1 MLFSSFNS
9 KIPNDLTSTRRSL
22 ESLFLNDLTSSST
35 RLKALSYDIFLVLL
49 ICLTN
54 NPSFSLSIE
63 LKETFLLGGINSFPT
78 TVADFFLRTKAP
90 KPGKITQSLLCNKST
105 MSLKIVIK

>member
-35 RLKALSYDIFLVLL
+35 RLKALSYDIFLASTYLL
-49 ICLTN
+49 N
-54 NPSFSLSIE
+54 
-63 LKETFLLGGINSFPT
+63 
-78 TVADFFLRTKAP
+78 
-90 KPGKITQSLLCNKST
+90 
-105 MSLKIVIK
+105 